1 MNCGYSAIRDDDA
14 FDDGLDECFHDLA
27 VNRSDEAGWIITVAL
42 HKLVDH
48 DMMLTLLRGK
58 SRRTTMELGKVKALM
73 RAIEGTY
80 LDLPVEPEGEELLND
95 GVFAFYARWDMI
107 HMVGEDLIRISGD
120 LRVID
125 VIEAVHNKG

>member
-1 MNCGYSAIRDDDA
+1 MNRNLEKAI
-14 FDDGLDECFHDLA
+14 LD
-27 VNRSDEAGWIITVAL
+27 V
-42 HKLVDH
+42 
-48 DMMLTLLRGK
+48 
-58 SRRTTMELGKVKALM
+58 GKVEALM

-95 GVFAFYARWDMI
+95 GVFAFYALWDMI
-107 HMVGEDLIRISGD
+107 HMVGEDLNRISGD